1 MECNCAGGQKP
12 SCLSVDTELLEP
24 YLAQYE
30 GLDTWGTSAQG
41 NLIAILQKAQD
52 IYGYLPTELLVYISH
67 RLGIKP
73 AKIMS
78 VVTFYTQFRT
88 KPVGKHLILLCQGT
102 ACHVNGSALI
112 EEAIKDT
119 LGVAEG
125 DISPDGLFTYTN
137 VACIGCCSLAPV
149 MMIGEKTYGM
159 LTKDK
164 TARILKDIEQ
174 GEAAEE

>member
-1 MECNCAGGQKP
+1 LITECVCAGGQNP
-12 SCLSVDTELLEP
+12 PCLSVDVALLEP
-24 YLAQYE
+24 CFEQY
-30 GLDTWGTSAQG
+30 GGPGAKG

-52 IYGYLPTELLVYISH
+52 IYGYLPTELLVYIGR

-88 KPVGKHLILLCQGT
+88 KPIGKHLILLCQGT
-102 ACHVNGSALI
+102 ACHVNGSAAI
-112 EEAIKDT
+112 EQSIRET
-119 LGVAEG
+119 LEVEEG
-125 DISPDGLFTYTN
+125 DITKNGLFTYTN

-149 MMIGEKTYGM
+149 MMIGDRTYGR

-164 TARILKDIEQ
+164 AVKILKDIERE
-174 GEAAEE
+174 EASE